1 MVKALLLFLWNDC
14 NSYSVFSIPVCT
26 FPDWFFESCTSVLL
40 SSFSYALP
48 KNHFR
53 KLFITF
59 VVNKWKKQDSILLL
73 TNLLENLLHF
83 SPSQLLHISVLLT
96 KLQIERCYL
105 NLDLIL
111 VARGNVD
118 LGASFIVREYFTFL
132 YFFSLNQRH
141 TSFRTDSV
149 AQFLFFWISFY
160 EWLKINWFL

>member
-1 MVKALLLFLWNDC
+1 MIATHTALFLFQFVPFQIDSWKA
-14 NSYSVFSIPVCT
+14 
-26 FPDWFFESCTSVLL
+26 
-40 SSFSYALP
+40 ALP
-48 KNHFR
+48 YFYLHFLKHFRKNHFQN
-53 KLFITF
+53 LFITF

-73 TNLLENLLHF
+73 TSLLKNLLHF
-83 SPSQLLHISVLLT
+83 SPSQLLHISVLVT

-111 VARGNVD
+111 VVRGNVD
-118 LGASFIVREYFTFL
+118 LGTSFILLEYFTFL